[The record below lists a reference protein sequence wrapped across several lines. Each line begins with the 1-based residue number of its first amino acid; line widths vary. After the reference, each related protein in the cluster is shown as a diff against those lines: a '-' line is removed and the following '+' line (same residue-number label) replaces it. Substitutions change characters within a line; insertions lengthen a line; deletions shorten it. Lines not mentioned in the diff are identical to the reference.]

1 MTFDFRRIGGSL
13 QFRTARILTA
23 PGALAASWIASYEA
37 WFVAFATAMGVVLAL
52 FRSARP
58 FWFDELF
65 TFYISRLP
73 HIDLVFQAIPADGN
87 PPLNYILVRFC
98 LRLFGETELATRLP
112 SILAFAAAMLATYFF
127 VRRRCGAVPALF
139 GMFALVTSGIA
150 AYGNEAR
157 PYAPLLGFTGLTMVS
172 WQAATEKGRAR
183 LIPLIGVAVGI
194 AGAITSHH
202 YGVFHVGVPL
212 MFGEAVRLAKR
223 RRFDFPLYCA
233 CAVGMSMIAITASFV
248 HETHRVMLNY
258 VRDSVSFWARPSVWS
273 IISYA
278 DMVNLWILFSFL
290 ALLWLT
296 NSAFK
301 PGDEPGQSA
310 RESDSIPAHEL
321 AATVGLA
328 LLVPI
333 MIGITWIATGYYL
346 TRYAIGAAMGIAIL
360 MGIAAD
366 RLGRN
371 ASHGSAVASL
381 CMVFVLLAFAGPR
394 TIAIIDQFTKSP
406 VASVGPSRNS
416 AHDAAQDKEPIVVAS
431 ALTYMPMWWYASPP
445 LRERLHY
452 LADLPFAVRQSDFLP
467 ELSLV
472 ANQPFVP
479 SKVDEYRQFVSV
491 HREFLLYCVGMGR
504 LEWTKERLQREG
516 WTLHLLYRNGQETL
530 FLAQAPDRNVNGGAK
545 CSAVIGGG
553 KVQRLITN

>member
-1 MTFDFRRIGGSL
+1 MTFDFKRIGDSL
-13 QFRTARILTA
+13 RFRTARMLTA
-23 PGALAASWIASYEA
+23 PPGAMAASWIARYEA
-37 WFVAFATAMGVVLAL
+37 WFVFATAMGVVLAL
-52 FRSARP
+52 VRSARRR

-73 HIDLVFQAIPADGN
+73 HIDQVFRAIPADGN
-87 PPLNYILVRFC
+87 PPLNYLLVRFC

-139 GMFALVTSGIA
+139 GMFALATSGIA
-150 AYGNEAR
+150 AYGSEAR
-157 PYAPLLGFTGLTMVS
+157 PYALLLGFTGLTMVS
-172 WQAATEKGRAR
+172 WQAATEEGRAR
-183 LIPLIGVAVGI
+183 LIPLIGVAMGI

-233 CAVGMSMIAITASFV
+233 CAVGLSMIAVTAPFAR
-248 HETHRVMLNY
+248 ETHRIMLNY
-258 VRDSVSFWARPSVWS
+258 VRDSVSFWARPRFRS
-273 IISYA
+273 ISTYQR
-278 DMVNLWILFSFL
+278 MVDLRFLFSFL

-301 PGDEPGQSA
+301 PGDESGQPA
-310 RESDSIPAHEL
+310 HESDSIPAHEV
-321 AATVGLA
+321 AAAAGLA

-346 TRYAIGAAMGIAIL
+346 PRYAIGAAMGIAIL
-360 MGIAAD
+360 MGIAAH
-366 RLGRN
+366 RFGRN
-371 ASHGSAVASL
+371 ANHGSAVASL
-381 CMVFVLLAFAGPR
+381 CMVFFFLAFAGPR
-394 TIAIIDQFTKSP
+394 TIAVIDRFTKSP
-406 VASVGPSRNS
+406 VANVGPSPDS
-416 AHDAAQDKEPIVVAS
+416 ALDAAQGQEPIVVAS
-431 ALTYMPMWWYASPP
+431 ALTYMPKWWYASPP

-452 LADLPFAVRQSDFLP
+452 LADLPFAVRQPDFLP
-467 ELSLV
+467 EFTLV

-479 SKVDEYRQFVSV
+479 SKVDEYRQFLSV
-491 HREFLLYCVGMGR
+491 HREFLLYCVGSGR
-504 LEWTKERLQREG
+504 LEWTKERLQGEG

-530 FLAQAPDRNVNGGAK
+530 FLAQAPSR
-545 CSAVIGGG
+545 
-553 KVQRLITN
+553 